1 MRPESGGIPNP
12 DFVPHL
18 NDNLLDLGGRARPAG
33 TALSAPI
40 VFLSDEPPMPPQQG
54 LRCHDCGHLGQKLPS
69 QSFGFGGQSTS
80 LVIAEPQ
87 TSVAEL
93 FAKNTVLFAQVLDH
107 VKLALIH
114 PSGDS
119 DE

>member
-1 MRPESGGIPNP
+1 MRDNTQFINQIGICEN
-12 DFVPHL
+12 H
-18 NDNLLDLGGRARPAG
+18 
-33 TALSAPI
+33 S
-40 VFLSDEPPMPPQQG
+40 
-54 LRCHDCGHLGQKLPS
+54 HDRGHLGQKLPS

>member
-1 MRPESGGIPNP
+1 M
-12 DFVPHL
+12 
-18 NDNLLDLGGRARPAG
+18 PA
-33 TALSAPI
+33 TFTRLVYSSI
-40 VFLSDEPPMPPQQG
+40 KNNTMN
-54 LRCHDCGHLGQKLPS
+54 RCSPFAVQTS
-69 QSFGFGGQSTS
+69 MVSTS

-87 TSVAEL
+87 TSVAQL

-114 PSGDS
+114 LAGDS